1 MNLQPS
7 NHKPDRRG
15 TVIVLVALMMIPLLA
30 MVAFAVDYGYLL
42 RVRTDLQRTA
52 DAAAL
57 AAVQDLV
64 PDSDGNQDLAA
75 VRSAVGTYAISNRDS
90 SFQVLD
96 ADIEI
101 GRYDPATIYSAVS
114 ILTSGT
120 YDTVRVTVRNDSS
133 ANSPVSLFFSRILG
147 IDSAPVTASACAV
160 LQKAQYLEPG
170 TNILPFVMPLDV
182 WNGKN
187 YGESW
192 SVFGDGKLE
201 DSSGNTIPG
210 NWGTIDVGSTSN
222 GTSELND
229 QILNGLRQSDLDA
242 LHSDGRISTNAHIDG
257 NQQAWMQ
264 VDPGLSS
271 GIKNSIQQ
279 IHGQKRMVPI
289 YDTMSGQLNGN
300 NAEISV
306 VGWGVIEVVDSNW
319 EGAQNTY
326 VTIRKSY
333 TYDGDLRPNPDL
345 SNTTDIIDAVYTTP
359 VLVE

>member
-1 MNLQPS
+1 MILQPR
-7 NHKPDRRG
+7 NHKPERRG
-15 TVIVLVALMMIPLLA
+15 AVTVLIAVLMIPLLA
-30 MVAFAVDYGYLL
+30 MVAFAIDYGYLL

-75 VRSAVGTYAISNRDS
+75 VRSAVGTYAVSNRDS

-96 ADIEI
+96 ADIEM

-114 ILTSGT
+114 MLSSGT

-133 ANSPVSLFFSRILG
+133 ANSNVSLFFARVLG
-147 IDSAPVTASACAV
+147 IDSMPVTATACAV

-170 TNILPFVMPLDV
+170 TDILPFVMPLDV
-182 WNGKN
+182 WNGKG

-192 SVFGDGKLE
+192 SVYGDGKLQ

-222 GTSELND
+222 GASELSD

-242 LHSDGRISTNAHIDG
+242 LHSDGRISTNNHING

-271 GIKNSIQQ
+271 GIKNAVQQ
-279 IHGQKRMVPI
+279 IHGQKRLVPI
-289 YDTMSGQLNGN
+289 YDTVAGQLSGN

-306 VGWGVIEVVDSNW
+306 VGWGVIEVVDSSWN
-319 EGAQNTY
+319 GAQNTY

-333 TYDGDLRPNPDL
+333 TYDGDLRPNRDL
-345 SNTTDIIDAVYTTP
+345 SNTTDVIDAVYTTP